1 MTRTAPTP
9 EVSTL
14 DVLTGDAQIFRTEV
28 WASRV
33 HLHRTTPEPLQ
44 ELFTL
49 EDADRWL
56 TGSAL
61 RTPLLRIAQDGSV
74 LASGRF
80 TRSGSIAGQSLSGLV
95 DPRKA
100 LALFDDGAT
109 IVFQGLHRFHA
120 PLADLCAALELEL
133 GHPCQANAYLTPP
146 SAQGFAVH
154 ADTHD
159 VFVFQTHGSKLWEV
173 HETLGAPREVLLEP
187 GLVMYL
193 PTGTKHAAR
202 SQDGISLH
210 VTVGINQLTWR
221 SLVERTVRRTLAD
234 LAEPAALAEPA
245 EPAEPTEAA
254 KLADHLPAG
263 YLDDPHSRAALV
275 EGLAAR
281 LAEVA
286 DAVRGVD
293 TDAVVQREIDAFF
306 TGRGPRLRGSLQDRD
321 ALAGLNRVTLMRR
334 RTGRPFV
341 VAAADP
347 LTPDESATRLRVFL
361 GDRVLNV
368 PGHLQAALIELA
380 EQPVG
385 ATFTA
390 SLLRR
395 HLDMDSSLV
404 LCRRLVREGALEI
417 VTTAGSSAPMR
428 A

>member
-1 MTRTAPTP
+1 M
-9 EVSTL
+9 SSL
-14 DVLTGDAQIFRTEV
+14 DVLTGDAQTFRTEV
-28 WASRV
+28 WASYV
-33 HLHRTTPEPLQ
+33 HLHHTTSEPLQ

-61 RTPLLRIAQDGSV
+61 RTPLLRVAQDGSV

-120 PLADLCAALELEL
+120 PLADLCAELELEL

-173 HETLGAPREVLLEP
+173 HETPGAPREVLLEP

-234 LAEPAALAEPA
+234 LAD
-245 EPAEPTEAA
+245 
-254 KLADHLPAG
+254 LADARGTAAPVETTDARGTADAAHGASFDGHLPAG
-263 YLDDPHSRAALV
+263 YLDNPRSRAALID
-275 EGLAAR
+275 GLTSR

-286 DAVRGVD
+286 DAVLSVD

-334 RTGRPFV
+334 RSGRPFV

-347 LTPDESATRLRVFL
+347 VALDESATRLRVFL

-368 PGHLQAALIELA
+368 PVHLHAALAELA
-380 EQPVG
+380 EQPAG

-417 VTTAGSSAPMR
+417 VSTAGSSAPMR